1 MLGHVVSQY
10 ACGDRGKPALC
21 GAWCPTRTNRVWN
34 RVVQPDGMGM
44 KCFHGCPDMHSAMNI
59 LVVGSCELECAY
71 ATDSSSSKCLSL

>member
-34 RVVQPDGMGM
+34 RVVQQDGIE
-44 KCFHGCPDMHSAMNI
+44 F
-59 LVVGSCELECAY
+59 V
-71 ATDSSSSKCLSL
+71 SSKVDGDEVFSWVSRYAFCYEYLSGGIVRVRVCVRDR